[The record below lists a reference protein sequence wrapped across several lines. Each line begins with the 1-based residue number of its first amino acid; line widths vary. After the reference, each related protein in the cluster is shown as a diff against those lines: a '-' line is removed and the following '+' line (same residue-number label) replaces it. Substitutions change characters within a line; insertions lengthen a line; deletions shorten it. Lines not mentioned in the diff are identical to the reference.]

1 MSMTTTNS
9 MNAAEHKQR
18 AAALLLERAGTVP
31 VWVRAPARGLEPHTG
46 LSRGRMYA
54 LYRDGLVRTASLRPK
69 GAVRGVRL
77 FHLQSLLDYI
87 DGCEEATTNAAGR
100 TGTEMQ

>member
-1 MSMTTTNS
+1 MSMTTTKS
-9 MNAAEHKQR
+9 MSINEHKR
-18 AAALLLERAGTVP
+18 RGADLLLERDGNLP

-77 FHLQSLLDYI
+77 FNLKSLLDYI
-87 DGCEEATTNAAGR
+87 NSCEDGSPKT
-100 TGTEMQ
+100 TGTTI